1 VLVYVYDGALYH
13 YDNVLADVWGL
24 GCLVVGPV
32 LLFMGAR
39 AAGCGLLG
47 SLAGSVVGLGLVSSN
62 IDSLPYGAV
71 VGASVGTVVF
81 GLLGLAWKPA
91 APLAPHLKT
100 LALVT
105 VVIGA
110 LVVLGVHIAADQT
123 CYGPWAYHRP
133 TSGYFRTP
141 HPGASCLQ
149 DFGLWAQALL
159 AFDVAFL
166 ALLSF
171 LQALRSRTG
180 RSSVG
185 SGMASS
191 PGRPTPM
198 ALRPP

>member
-1 VLVYVYDGALYH
+1 MYLYDGALYH

-24 GCLVVGPV
+24 GCLVAGPV

-39 AAGCGLLG
+39 AAGCALLG

-71 VGASVGTVVF
+71 VGASVGTVAF
-81 GLLGLAWKPA
+81 GLLGLAWRPA
-91 APLAPHLKT
+91 APLALHLKT

-105 VVIGA
+105 AVIGT

-133 TSGYFRTP
+133 TSDYFRTP
-141 HPGASCLQ
+141 HPGASCLPK
-149 DFGLWAQALL
+149 FGLWAQALL

-166 ALLSF
+166 ALLS
-171 LQALRSRTG
+171 LVQAPRSRMG

-191 PGRPTPM
+191 PGRPTPT
-198 ALRPP
+198 AEGPP

>member
-1 VLVYVYDGALYH
+1 VYLYDGALYH

-24 GCLVVGPV
+24 GCLVAGPV

-39 AAGCGLLG
+39 AAGCALLG
-47 SLAGSVVGLGLVSSN
+47 SLAGSVVGFGLVSSN

-81 GLLGLAWKPA
+81 GLLGLAWRPA

-105 VVIGA
+105 AVIGA
-110 LVVLGVHIAADQT
+110 LVVLGIHLAADQT
-123 CYGPWAYHRP
+123 CYGPYRYHQP
-133 TSGYFRTP
+133 TSDYFRTP
-141 HPGASCLQ
+141 HPGGSCLPK
-149 DFGLWAQALL
+149 FGLWAQALL

-171 LQALRSRTG
+171 VQALRLRTG

-191 PGRPTPM
+191 PGRPTPTD
-198 ALRPP
+198 LRPP

>member
-1 VLVYVYDGALYH
+1 MPMYRWDLDLMA
-13 YDNVLADVWGL
+13 VWGF
-24 GCLVVGPV
+24 GCLIAGPV
-32 LLFMGAR
+32 LLFLGAR
-39 AAGCGLLG
+39 AAGSALLG
-47 SLAGSVVGLGLVSSN
+47 SLAGAVTGLALVSSS
-62 IDSLPYGAV
+62 IDSLPNGAV

-81 GLLGLAWKPA
+81 GLLGLAWRPA

-105 VVIGA
+105 SVIGA
-110 LVVLGVHIAADQT
+110 LVVLGVHIAADHT

-133 TSGYFRTP
+133 TSDYYRTP

-166 ALLSF
+166 ALLS
-171 LQALRSRTG
+171 LVQAPRSRMG

-191 PGRPTPM
+191 PGRPTPTD
-198 ALRPP
+198 LRPP